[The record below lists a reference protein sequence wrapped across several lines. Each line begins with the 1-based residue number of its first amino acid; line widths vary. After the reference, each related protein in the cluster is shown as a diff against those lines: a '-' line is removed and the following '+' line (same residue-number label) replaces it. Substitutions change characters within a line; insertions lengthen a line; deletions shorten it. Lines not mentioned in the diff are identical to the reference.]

1 MSFRQSVDVA
11 IPPAAAFQL
20 FTDGIAQW
28 WPLHE
33 GFSYGGERAASI
45 ALEPRLGGRFFE
57 RFTDGDELQ
66 VGEVIACEPPARIVF
81 TWQAPG
87 WAGTTEV
94 EVTFSGDDRR
104 TRVEVEHRGW
114 DRLGPG
120 LEGEAEGFRNGW
132 PAVLGAYAAAAS
144 DVSAG

>member
-1 MSFRQSVDVA
+1 VSVRRSVDVA
-11 IPPAAAFQL
+11 IPPSAAFEL
-20 FTDGIAQW
+20 FTDGIARW

-33 GFSYGGERAASI
+33 GYSYGGDRAASI

-66 VGEVIACEPPARIVF
+66 VGEVIACEPPGRIVF

-87 WAGTTEV
+87 WAGATEV

-114 DRLGPG
+114 DRLGPER
-120 LEGEAEGFRNGW
+120 EGEAEGFGSGW
-132 PAVLGAYAAAAS
+132 PVVLGAYAAAAS